1 MSLEYMWQLTLALL
15 RVGRYARMYMA
26 SKKAHR
32 STLNTERLGLVSYFT
47 LALSSMRSIGHQ
59 PLSATRPTFGL
70 STCIYPRHS
79 KFLISV
85 PMSLLQLFL
94 LPRGLHFRAC
104 RAMLVLSFR
113 MVGLSDSISASQSV
127 FPLVPLICSWTIG
140 SAILC

>member
-1 MSLEYMWQLTLALL
+1 MHVPGVYVATDSSSFEGGAICSDVHGLKKSTSLHPQHGETGTGFL
-15 RVGRYARMYMA
+15 
-26 SKKAHR
+26 
-32 STLNTERLGLVSYFT
+32 FT

-127 FPLVPLICSWTIG
+127 FPLVPLICS
-140 SAILC
+140 